1 MYQRARTVGYR
12 PLSGGALRGTRSSRQ
27 IRDQWADLERR
38 RKGHTTARPDI
49 PYDIPS
55 YYSEKDR
62 RRGKKHAGHVL
73 LEERAYG
80 REQGRAYGPSR
91 GREIVKR
98 PGDLGGR
105 RRGTTARER
114 SGYERAIAEPIE
126 EYIADARGPR
136 HTRRWLGD
144 FSDPADLRRQRRHQ
158 ERQADLAEA
167 TAAQQPQQRIE
178 GPAVP
183 DR

>member
-12 PLSGGALRGTRSSRQ
+12 PLSGGALRTRSSRD
-27 IRDQWADLERR
+27 IRKNWAELERR
-38 RKGHTTARPDI
+38 RKGHSAARPDM
-49 PYDIPS
+49 PYDVPS

-91 GREIVKR
+91 GQKIVKR
-98 PGDLGGR
+98 PGDLGGH

-114 SGYERAIAEPIE
+114 SEYERAIAEPVE
-126 EYIADARGPR
+126 EFLAGARGPR
-136 HTRRWLGD
+136 HK
-144 FSDPADLRRQRRHQ
+144 A
-158 ERQADLAEA
+158 LA
-167 TAAQQPQQRIE
+167 R
-178 GPAVP
+178 GL
-183 DR
+183 